1 MVGKFVRE
9 YSIAVDQFRTLV
21 WLQGESLLPDVE
33 VDAETKTREAVS
45 KIMTES
51 IVEKEEY
58 GIAIVYIL
66 ANTQEE

>member
-9 YSIAVDQFRTLV
+9 YSIAADQFRTLV
-21 WLQGESLLPDVE
+21 WLQGESLLPDVV

-45 KIMTES
+45 WIMTES

-58 GIAIVYIL
+58 GIAIVCIL